1 MQCAS
6 NRSGSG
12 LLGPFLWRFG
22 LRSAQHEIAFT
33 IKCIVLPIPRGPI
46 HLADCALLGPDVGA
60 RILRYWENTEGID
73 VREYRP
79 FLGSEITVCSRRKH
93 RAFNPCFASK
103 RALLNKNE

>member
-22 LRSAQHEIAFT
+22 LRSAQREIAFT

-73 VREYRP
+73 VREYPP
-79 FLGSEITVCSRRKH
+79 FFEDLRSPS
-93 RAFNPCFASK
+93 AS
-103 RALLNKNE
+103 AASIELLIPVLPQNGLF